1 MGGEIINSVYFFT
14 HKPNRTPQKF
24 RKTVSFLLLSSQI
37 SVTLVLDIYRIRL
50 RYLSVVN

>member
-37 SVTLVLDIYRIRL
+37 SISCQLDITKDYN
-50 RYLSVVN
+50 RYWITS